1 MTGIITYI
9 STPAYRLIY
18 FVGAP
23 EIVNLMNP
31 ELNFPCFCTT
41 PTLIELD
48 TSRTGP
54 AEGHHPKCTDPSFGV
69 VAAA

>member
-9 STPAYRLIY
+9 STPYRLIY

-23 EIVNLMNP
+23 EFVNLMNP
-31 ELNFPCFCTT
+31 GLNFPYFCTT

-48 TSRTGP
+48 TSQTGP